1 MEWPVERFTLLCR
14 QSMSERGGEMTRATA
29 FGNRT
34 ISGQRRDLEGGAES
48 ETEDDETGFGLEMA
62 AMAKVWAHPEDLH
75 KYPVS
80 PEFSSHNSHLTISF
94 FHIVSLIAER
104 HRNSTKLKRKEEMQ
118 VLRSRWIFGIGVALH
133 LLKTAQASRVGFAI
147 LL

>member
-1 MEWPVERFTLLCR
+1 
-14 QSMSERGGEMTRATA
+14 MSERGGEMTRATA

-80 PEFSSHNSHLTISF
+80 PKFYSQDSGNLGMSISQ
-94 FHIVSLIAER
+94 ILRLAAER
-104 HRNSTKLKRKEEMQ
+104 TGCLTE
-118 VLRSRWIFGIGVALH
+118 A
-133 LLKTAQASRVGFAI
+133 
-147 LL
+147 